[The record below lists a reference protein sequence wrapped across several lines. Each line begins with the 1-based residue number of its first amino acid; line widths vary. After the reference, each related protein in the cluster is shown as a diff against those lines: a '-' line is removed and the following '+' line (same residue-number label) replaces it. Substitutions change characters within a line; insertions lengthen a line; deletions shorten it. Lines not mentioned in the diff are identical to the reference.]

1 MVKKKW
7 QHMASIAKHKEASR
21 VRETMLTARGLSTAP
36 ELTADEVKVVD
47 VLGPTAVECALGH

>member
-1 MVKKKW
+1 
-7 QHMASIAKHKEASR
+7 MASIAKHKEASR

-47 VLGPTAVECALGH
+47 VLGPIAVESGLGH